1 MLQLRHGKPIAAVID
16 RLGAA
21 CAYAIILGMLVT
33 ALAPLFTPLLQR

>member
-1 MLQLRHGKPIAAVID
+1 MQLHRGSPIITMVD

-33 ALAPLFTPLLQR
+33 ALAPLFAPLLH

>member
-1 MLQLRHGKPIAAVID
+1 MQLRHRNPISAMVD

-33 ALAPLFTPLLQR
+33 ALAPLFAPLLER